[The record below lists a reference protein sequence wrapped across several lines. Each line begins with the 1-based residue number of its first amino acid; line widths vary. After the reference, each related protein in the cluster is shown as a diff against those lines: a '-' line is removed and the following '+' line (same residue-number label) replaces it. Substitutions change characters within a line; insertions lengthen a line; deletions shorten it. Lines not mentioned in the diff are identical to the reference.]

1 MKYLIIALALL
12 PTTAFAQQS
21 ARCDQE
27 LRIEQTEAQGLSLQ
41 LQAMQAQLQLITA
54 DKNNLEKELS
64 ELKAKAKPE
73 KSDDVWQRG
82 TLLEKTEPKK

>member
-12 PTTAFAQQS
+12 PTTAFAQQP

-73 KSDDVWQRG
+73 KP
-82 TLLEKTEPKK
+82 EPKK